1 MKVDLEKIIRHDGNQ
16 KQVQELFNKIFKI
29 MQEEFTE
36 DNLPGLTT
44 YMLEKTLHAF
54 DDYVI
59 ETEYEYSLDL
69 DWFSDVLKK
78 EIDGYIKT
86 LKSRIKEK
94 DLLFKKAKEALWN

>member
-16 KQVQELFNKIFKI
+16 KQVQEQFNKIFKI

>member
-36 DNLPGLTT
+36 DNLPVFTT